1 MKKSLL
7 SVYVILL
14 FLTLVSAVISSASF
28 LSKTIV
34 LLLMGLAAAKF
45 ILVAFHFMELKLAN
59 SFWKIALTSFLVVIN
74 SIVILL
80 LV

>member
-45 ILVAFHFMELKLAN
+45 ILVAFHFMELKKAHA
-59 SFWKIALTSFLVVIN
+59 FWKYLILGFGGLMGI
-74 SIVILL
+74 ILVILL
-80 LV
+80 